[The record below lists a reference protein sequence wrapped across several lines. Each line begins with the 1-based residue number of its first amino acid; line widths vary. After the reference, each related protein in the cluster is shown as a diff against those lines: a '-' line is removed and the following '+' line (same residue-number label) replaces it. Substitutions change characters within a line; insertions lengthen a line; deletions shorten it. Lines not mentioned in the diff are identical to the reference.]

1 MGQKKVSVL
10 VKSGVKLHARTVLGG
25 KREVETVEV
34 ERHSDRGEKVYS
46 RIVRFLHYYVCP
58 NSIREYITH

>member
-25 KREVETVEV
+25 KREGDGGGRKT
-34 ERHSDRGEKVYS
+34 
-46 RIVRFLHYYVCP
+46 
-58 NSIREYITH
+58 